1 MDSVL
6 VIDDDRSVREIVKSS
21 LSNLQLYQ
29 VYDAATAEEG
39 LELYRNLQPAVVL
52 LDLHLPTVH
61 GFELFRKLVAVDS
74 RTPVIF
80 ITADGSSEV
89 VIQAMRMGAFDY
101 LKKPLQVDNLKRMV
115 ASAAAARKAA
125 DQPVALT
132 AGDPNSTEYFIGG
145 SPSMVEVFKAIGRV
159 ANQQL
164 PVLIR
169 GESGTGKE
177 LVARAL
183 VDFGKRSDK
192 PFVSINC
199 AAIPDALLESELFG
213 HEKGSFTGADRRR
226 IGRFEQCDGG
236 TIFLDEIGDMSL
248 LIQGK
253 VLRLIQEQ
261 AFERVGGS
269 EVIRTNVRIIAA
281 THKPLE
287 EMVASGE
294 FRQDLLFRLNGYTIQ
309 IPPLRD
315 RMDDLPR
322 LIEFFLSRAKT
333 EMDRPDL
340 TGLSQDAL
348 ESLASH
354 SWPGN
359 VRELQSVVRQALLNC
374 VGTVITSDCLP
385 ESLLF
390 PVTSTLSNSIGTLP
404 NSATSSPDILEIQQE
419 TKFSL
424 DRLIQDRFN
433 AGSNNIYAEVISE
446 VERLLLTK
454 ILNLTDGNQSR
465 ASEVLG
471 ITRGKI
477 RDRIASFGIKL
488 DTTVSVEDS
497 N

>member
-1 MDSVL
+1 
-6 VIDDDRSVREIVKSS
+6 
-21 LSNLQLYQ
+21 
-29 VYDAATAEEG
+29 
-39 LELYRNLQPAVVL
+39 
-52 LDLHLPTVH
+52 
-61 GFELFRKLVAVDS
+61 
-74 RTPVIF
+74 
-80 ITADGSSEV
+80 
-89 VIQAMRMGAFDY
+89 
-101 LKKPLQVDNLKRMV
+101 
-115 ASAAAARKAA
+115 
-125 DQPVALT
+125 
-132 AGDPNSTEYFIGG
+132 
-145 SPSMVEVFKAIGRV
+145 
-159 ANQQL
+159 
-164 PVLIR
+164 
-169 GESGTGKE
+169 
-177 LVARAL
+177 
-183 VDFGKRSDK
+183 
-192 PFVSINC
+192 
-199 AAIPDALLESELFG
+199 
-213 HEKGSFTGADRRR
+213 
-226 IGRFEQCDGG
+226 
-236 TIFLDEIGDMSL
+236 
-248 LIQGK
+248 
-253 VLRLIQEQ
+253 
-261 AFERVGGS
+261 
-269 EVIRTNVRIIAA
+269 
-281 THKPLE
+281 
-287 EMVASGE
+287 
-294 FRQDLLFRLNGYTIQ
+294 
-309 IPPLRD
+309 
-315 RMDDLPR
+315 MDDLPR

>member
-39 LELYRNLQPAVVL
+39 LELYRKLQPAVVL

-183 VDFGKRSDK
+183 VD
-192 PFVSINC
+192 
-199 AAIPDALLESELFG
+199 
-213 HEKGSFTGADRRR
+213 
-226 IGRFEQCDGG
+226 
-236 TIFLDEIGDMSL
+236 
-248 LIQGK
+248 
-253 VLRLIQEQ
+253 
-261 AFERVGGS
+261 
-269 EVIRTNVRIIAA
+269 
-281 THKPLE
+281 
-287 EMVASGE
+287 
-294 FRQDLLFRLNGYTIQ
+294 
-309 IPPLRD
+309 
-315 RMDDLPR
+315 
-322 LIEFFLSRAKT
+322 
-333 EMDRPDL
+333 
-340 TGLSQDAL
+340 
-348 ESLASH
+348 
-354 SWPGN
+354 
-359 VRELQSVVRQALLNC
+359 
-374 VGTVITSDCLP
+374 
-385 ESLLF
+385 
-390 PVTSTLSNSIGTLP
+390 
-404 NSATSSPDILEIQQE
+404 
-419 TKFSL
+419 
-424 DRLIQDRFN
+424 
-433 AGSNNIYAEVISE
+433 
-446 VERLLLTK
+446 
-454 ILNLTDGNQSR
+454 
-465 ASEVLG
+465 
-471 ITRGKI
+471 
-477 RDRIASFGIKL
+477 
-488 DTTVSVEDS
+488 
-497 N
+497 